1 MTQDEEEFDPE
12 LVDVSVRIEREGQ
25 DGYNAL
31 RSLWVEITY
40 DDDDADGPKPIGGMN
55 GWITLNPD
63 SPDLADAGD
72 CVGHDAMVLTAAAA
86 AISQKHSRY
95 WLGLLIDRFWL
106 DETWRG
112 RRLTGRIVDQVLDLL
127 QRDRDE
133 AVVVL
138 VPEPQQLGG
147 GGPYPDGPER
157 DQAKARLEAAYK
169 TAGFRRWKK
178 SSVWWLAK

>member
-1 MTQDEEEFDPE
+1 MKQKDVEIDPKY
-12 LVDVSVRIEREGQ
+12 VDVSVRIEREGQ
-25 DGYNAL
+25 DEYNAL

-40 DDDDADGPKPIGGMN
+40 DDADADGPETIGGMS
-55 GWITLNPD
+55 GWITLEPD

-72 CVGHDAMVLTAAAA
+72 CVSHDAMVLTAAAA
-86 AISQKHSRY
+86 AISKSRSRY
-95 WLGLLIDRFWL
+95 WLGLLINRFWI
-106 DETWRG
+106 DEDWRG
-112 RRLTGRIVDQVLDLL
+112 RKLTGRVVDQVLDLL

-138 VPEPQQLGG
+138 VPEPQQPAG